1 MSATRPAVSDLD
13 RRFLAAALALGRRGA
28 GRTWPNPSVGAI
40 LVQETPEGPVVVGR
54 GVTQPGGRPHAEVV
68 AIREA
73 GARARGATLY
83 VTLEPCA
90 HHGRTGPC
98 AEAIVA
104 AGIGRVVS
112 AVGDPNPL
120 VAGKGHGI
128 LRAAGIPVA
137 ENVAVAAAARTHAG
151 HFSRVRRGRPH
162 IALKLAISAD
172 GGIGKEGFGQLTISG
187 PEARAFAHGLRA
199 TFDAILIGIGT
210 ALADD
215 PALTCRLP
223 GCAELSPVRVVLD
236 RSARLPLESALVRSA
251 RTAPLWVV
259 TTPAAD
265 PDRVAGLV
273 AHGARILIAAE
284 GGAGGV
290 DVASA
295 LDRLSEAGL
304 TTILVEGGASVAA
317 AMVTGGYVDEA
328 FLIHAPTVI
337 GDGAI
342 PPLAHISLDRLTA
355 DPRLA
360 LLESRTLGADRL
372 VHLWRTV

>member
-1 MSATRPAVSDLD
+1 MSDLD

-40 LVQETPEGPVVVGR
+40 LVQETPAGPVVVGR

-73 GARARGATLY
+73 GEAARGATLY

-112 AVGDPNPL
+112 AIGDPNPL

-128 LRAAGIPVA
+128 IRAAGIPVA
-137 ENVAVAAAARTHAG
+137 ENVAVAEAARAHAG

-172 GGIGKEGFGQLTISG
+172 GGIGRQGLGQVAISG

-199 TFDAILIGIGT
+199 SFDAILIGIGT

-223 GCAELSPVRVVLD
+223 GCGAFSPVRVVLD
-236 RSARLPLESALVRSA
+236 RAARLPVTSALVQGVKE
-251 RTAPLWVV
+251 APLWVV

-265 PDRVAGLV
+265 PDRVSGLV
-273 AHGARILIAAE
+273 AHGVRILIAAE

-304 TTILVEGGASVAA
+304 TTVLVEGGASVAA

-328 FLIHAPTVI
+328 FLIHAPTVLG
-337 GDGAI
+337 GDLV
-342 PPLAHISLDRLTA
+342 PPLAHLPLERLTA
-355 DPRLA
+355 EPRLS
-360 LLESRTLGADRL
+360 LLESRALGRDRL
-372 VHLWRTV
+372 VHLWRGI

>member
-1 MSATRPAVSDLD
+1 MSVARVAPTDLD
-13 RRFLAAALALGRRGA
+13 RRFMAAALALGRRGA

-40 LVQETPEGPVVVGR
+40 LVQETATGPRVVGR

-68 AIREA
+68 ALHQA
-73 GARARGATLY
+73 GDAARGATLY
-83 VTLEPCA
+83 VTQEPCA

-104 AGIGRVVS
+104 AGVGRVVS
-112 AVGDPNPL
+112 AIGDPNPL

-128 LRAAGIPVA
+128 LRDAGIPVV
-137 ENVAVAAAARTHAG
+137 ENVAVAAAARAHAG
-151 HFSRVRRGRPH
+151 HISRVRRGRPH
-162 IALKLAISAD
+162 VALKLAISAD
-172 GGIGKEGFGQLTISG
+172 GAIGRVGAGQIAISG
-187 PEARAFAHGLRA
+187 PEARAFSHGLRA
-199 TFDAILIGIGT
+199 TFDGILIGIGT

-215 PALTCRLP
+215 PGLTCRLP
-223 GCAELSPVRVVLD
+223 GCEGLSPVRVVLD
-236 RSARLPLESALVRSA
+236 RAARLPLDSALVATA
-251 RTAPLWVV
+251 RLAPLWVV

-304 TTILVEGGASVAA
+304 TTLLVEGGATVAA
-317 AMVTGGYVDEA
+317 AMVATESVDEA

-337 GDGAI
+337 GADAI
-342 PPLAHISLDRLTA
+342 PPLGPLPLERLTEG
-355 DPRLA
+355 RRVSV
-360 LLESRTLGADRL
+360 LESRMLGADRL
-372 VHLWRTV
+372 THLWRTF